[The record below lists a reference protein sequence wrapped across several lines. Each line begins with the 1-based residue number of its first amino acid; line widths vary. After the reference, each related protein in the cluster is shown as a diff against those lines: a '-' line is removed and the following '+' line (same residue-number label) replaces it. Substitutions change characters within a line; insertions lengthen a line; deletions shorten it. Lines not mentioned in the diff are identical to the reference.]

1 MIPRALDIAA
11 CRLSNQRIASPP
23 PATPGDVVSWLGAVQ
38 AQDYLG
44 ALWAV
49 GLRMREAT
57 EAGIERA
64 LADRSI
70 VRTWPMRGT
79 LHFVAA
85 ADVRWMLELMTP
97 RIVARNKPR
106 LQREFDLDDTVI
118 GRSRDLSIQAL
129 QGGRQLTRDDMYE
142 ALEAGQIS
150 ARGQRGLHILWWLAQ
165 EGLLCFGAREGKQQT
180 FVLLDEWVP
189 QAKTLQKDE
198 ALAELARRYFTS
210 HGPATLQDF
219 AWWSGLT
226 TSDASAGL
234 DMAGPHLVQETIE
247 GRTWWFD
254 PSMSM
259 AKEKPSSAHLLPAY
273 DEYTVAYKDRNA
285 VLDPVDA
292 KRAATGNGI
301 FYPIL
306 VIDGQV
312 MGTWKRTLKRGSV
325 VITPRPFRSLSKTGE
340 RAVATAARRYGAFLG
355 IEPAFLEVLAV
366 PCVL

>member
-1 MIPRALDIAA
+1 MNLTA
-11 CRLSNQRIASPP
+11 CRLSNQRIANPP
-23 PATPGDVVSWLGAVQ
+23 PAAPGDVVGWLGSVQ

-49 GLRMREAT
+49 GLRTPDAT
-57 EAGIERA
+57 EADIERA
-64 LADRSI
+64 LADRSL

-118 GRSRDLSIQAL
+118 GRSRDLFVQAL
-129 QGGRQLTRDDMYE
+129 QGGRQLTRDAMYE
-142 ALEAGQIS
+142 VLEAGQIS
-150 ARGQRGLHILWWLAQ
+150 ARDQRGLHILWWLAQ
-165 EGLLCFGAREGKQQT
+165 EGLLCFGARKGKQQT

-189 QAKTLQKDE
+189 RAKTLQKDE
-198 ALAELARRYFTS
+198 ALSELARRYFTS
-210 HGPATLQDF
+210 RGPATLQDF

-226 TSDASAGL
+226 TSDAKAGL
-234 DMAGPHLVQETIE
+234 DMAGPHLVQETID
-247 GRTWWFD
+247 GQGYWLS
-254 PSMSM
+254 PSAST
-259 AKEKPSSAHLLPAY
+259 AKEKSPAAHLLPAY
-273 DEYTVAYKDRNA
+273 DEYTVAYKDRSA

-312 MGTWKRTLKRGSV
+312 AGTWKRTLKRGEVGVAPS
-325 VITPRPFRSLSKTGE
+325 PFRTLSKAAE
-340 RAVATAARRYGAFLG
+340 RALATAARRYGAFLG
-355 IEPAFLEVLAV
+355 LPAAV
-366 PCVL
+366 DQRSATP